1 MVESHFI
8 YLIPGFFGFAN
19 LGRLRYFVHVH
30 DQLRT
35 RFSALGIPAEIHVV
49 RTLPTASLPVRAARV
64 VETIA
69 TTMGR
74 RSGVVHLIGHS
85 SGGLDARLVAAP
97 DVELPTEVDP
107 RRYADRIRSVITVS
121 TPHRGSPLA
130 ALLATNRGQRLLAFL
145 SLSTAYVL
153 RFGHLPV
160 AAIVSL
166 ATAFGRAEI
175 LRLQRTLLDDI
186 SEQLLADFSLA
197 RRRAVQRLLGEV
209 TKDQSLLVQ
218 LMAEAMEVFNA
229 TVRDRPGVRYG
240 CVVTRGRPPGVRTTL
255 ATGMD
260 PAAQAMHATYQA
272 LYRLTARPPHSRAP
286 LTGTQR
292 RALCQ
297 AYGRLPRPGANDG
310 IVPTQSQIWGM
321 VVAAVRSDHLDI
333 IGHFNDRTAKPPH
346 FDWLTT
352 QSGFTAKQFVKV
364 WDAVIASMLGVKH
377 RVLFPLQQS

>member
-1 MVESHFI
+1 MIESHFI

-30 DQLRT
+30 DHLRA
-35 RFSALGIPAEIHVV
+35 RFAARGIPAQIHVV
-49 RTLPTASLPVRAARV
+49 RTLPTASLPERAARLL
-64 VETIA
+64 ETIA
-69 TTMGR
+69 ATMGR

-97 DVELPTEVDP
+97 DVALPTKVAP
-107 RRYADRIRSVITVS
+107 RRYADRIGSVITVA

-145 SLSTAYVL
+145 SLITAYVL

-160 AAIVSL
+160 AAILSL

-186 SEQLLADFSLA
+186 SEQLLADFSVA

-209 TKDQSLLVQ
+209 TQDQSLLVQ
-218 LMAEAMEVFNA
+218 LMGEAMEVFNA

-255 ATGMD
+255 ATGAD
-260 PAAQAMHATYQA
+260 PAAQAMHAAYQA
-272 LYRLTARPPHSRAP
+272 LYRLTARPSLHGRLA
-286 LTGTQR
+286 LTAAQR
-292 RALCQ
+292 RALGR
-297 AYGRLPRPGANDG
+297 AYGELPGPRANDG
-310 IVPTQSQIWGM
+310 IVPTQSQVWGTI
-321 VVAAVRSDHLDI
+321 VAAVQADHLDV
-333 IGHFNDRTAKPPH
+333 IGHFNDARADPPH

-352 QSGFTAKQFVKV
+352 QSGFTARQFAGV
-364 WDAVIASMLGVKH
+364 WDAVVAKMLG
-377 RVLFPLQQS
+377 